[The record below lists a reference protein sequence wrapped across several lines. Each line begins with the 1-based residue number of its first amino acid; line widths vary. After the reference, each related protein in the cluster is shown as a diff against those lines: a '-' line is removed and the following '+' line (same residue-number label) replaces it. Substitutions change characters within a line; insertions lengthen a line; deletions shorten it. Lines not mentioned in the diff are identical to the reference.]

1 MYSINA
7 VIDISIVR
15 RKCTTFG
22 ENEVKNVHSGGE
34 DSSQPVGTIFSAGS
48 VIHTVKMLHTPW
60 GAPI

>member
-15 RKCTTFG
+15 RKFTTFG
-22 ENEVKNVHSGGE
+22 ETEVKNVHRGRE
-34 DSSQPVGTIFSAGS
+34 DSSQVMGTIFSAGS

-60 GAPI
+60 GALI